1 MIYYI
6 QSQLGQK
13 GMHCM
18 ESRKGLFNFYESVEE
33 INKKLILVI
42 FKLIKNI

>member
-1 MIYYI
+1 MIYCI

-18 ESRKGLFNFYESVEE
+18 ESQAGLFNFYESVEK
-33 INKKLILVI
+33 INKK
-42 FKLIKNI
+42 